1 MKQQE
6 QRTNHGYTII
16 ANVALPNEEY
26 VLGEMER
33 SDGEKQYVTW
43 CCVNETDYY
52 YGHYI
57 SDKDVAMK
65 DMYERAEREI
75 RYRIEQLE
83 RKIIE
88 KGGENK

>member
-1 MKQQE
+1 MKQE
-6 QRTNHGYTII
+6 KRTNFGYTII
-16 ANVALPNEEY
+16 ASVSLPREEY
-26 VLGEMER
+26 VLGEMKR
-33 SDGEKQYVTW
+33 ANGEMQYVTW
-43 CCVNETDYY
+43 CCVNGTDYY

-65 DMYERAEREI
+65 DMYERAEKEI

-83 RKIIE
+83 RKINE